1 MAPRRFSNGDRN
13 VSNRTG
19 FVLRAVLL
27 TGLALIPAAVLAQ
40 APNATP
46 EEVAPQASTIAPSG
60 IFNLPGT
67 APLLPPPEPT
77 PPAGEAAPAEPAPAA
92 PEAAAQAPSGPPE
105 PAPAAASPP
114 APAAPPAAVNLPPPL
129 GPRAPGSPPAPATER
144 VTVEADK
151 PVISTGVAAIVNDYV
166 ISDYDL
172 NQRVALFI
180 ATSGVRPTPETL
192 TQIRAQVLR
201 SVEDEILQLQEAAKH
216 KISVSKTEVDR
227 ALQNIAN
234 DNKIPVEQIIMT
246 VTSAGVTV
254 DTFRQQIAAQLTW
267 QKVVGARYGTDVLI
281 NEQQVDEAMER
292 LKAGADKPQFLVS
305 EIFIAVDRPEDET
318 MVGASAKQIADQLK
332 QGAPFATVASQFSQ
346 SPSAADGGDIGW
358 VVQGQLS
365 EDLDGALSA
374 LKPGETSEPVRAE
387 GGYYVVLLRDRREP
401 IGTVIEDNPAA
412 LVFDPEKEI
421 PLDRLLVPLPPNSS
435 DMIKERAIQLGTNIR
450 NSVRSCNDLPTVSS
464 QLQGSVYTR
473 LGQMK
478 PAALAQDLRDALEK
492 TEPGRVVEPFF
503 SPAGLE
509 VIMRCDT
516 PIVKPVVFQ
525 LPTREELEQ
534 QLFVQ
539 QMSVFAKSYL
549 RDLRRNA
556 VVETR

>member
-1 MAPRRFSNGDRN
+1 
-13 VSNRTG
+13 VSNRIPV
-19 FVLRAVLL
+19 VLRAVLL
-27 TGLALIPAAVLAQ
+27 WGIALTPAAVVAQ
-40 APNATP
+40 A
-46 EEVAPQASTIAPSG
+46 QDG
-60 IFNLPGT
+60 
-67 APLLPPPEPT
+67 
-77 PPAGEAAPAEPAPAA
+77 A
-92 PEAAAQAPSGPPE
+92 PEAAAQASTISPSGLFTTPDAASLLPAADAPASDALAPAAEAPPAATAE
-105 PAPAAASPP
+105 PAPADPAPAAAPAP
-114 APAAPPAAVNLPPPL
+114 GAPAASVGPAPPPAAPNLPPPL
-129 GPRAPGSPPAPATER
+129 GPRAPGSPPPPATER

-172 NQRVALFI
+172 NQRVQLFI

-192 TQIRAQVLR
+192 AQIRAQVLR
-201 SVEDEILQLQEAAKH
+201 SVEDEVLQLQEAARH
-216 KISVSKTEVDR
+216 KIAVSKAEVDR
-227 ALQNIAN
+227 AIQNIAN
-234 DNKIPVEQIIMT
+234 DNKIAVDQILMT

-254 DTFRQQIAAQLTW
+254 DTFRQQVAAQLTW
-267 QKVVGARYGTDVLI
+267 QKVVGARYGTDVII
-281 NEQQVDEAMER
+281 NDQQVSEAMER

-365 EDLDGALSA
+365 EELDGALSE
-374 LKPGETSEPVRAE
+374 LKPGETGGAIRSE
-387 GGYYVVLLRDRREP
+387 GGYYVVALRDRREP
-401 IGTVIEDNPAA
+401 IGFVVEETPASA
-412 LVFDPEKEI
+412 TGFDPEREL
-421 PLDRLLVPLPPNSS
+421 PLDRLLVPLPPNSTE
-435 DMIKERAIQLGTNIR
+435 MIKERAMQLGTNIK
-450 NSVRSCNDLPTVSS
+450 NSVRTCNDLPAVQA
-464 QLQGSVYTR
+464 QLQGSLYTR
-473 LGQMK
+473 LGLMK

-516 PIVKPVVFQ
+516 PAVKPVAFE

>member
-1 MAPRRFSNGDRN
+1 MSDRIA
-13 VSNRTG
+13 V
-19 FVLRAVLL
+19 VLRAVLL
-27 TGLALIPAAVLAQ
+27 TGIALTPAAVLAQ
-40 APNATP
+40 AAPEAAT
-46 EEVAPQASTIAPSG
+46 EVAPQASAIAPTG
-60 IFNLPGT
+60 IFNLPDG
-67 APLLPPPEPT
+67 AGLLPSPE
-77 PPAGEAAPAEPAPAA
+77 AGAPDAPATEEAPTASAEP
-92 PEAAAQAPSGPPE
+92 PP
-105 PAPAAASPP
+105 
-114 APAAPPAAVNLPPPL
+114 APPAAAPAPVGPVGPTPPPATATLPPPT

-180 ATSGVRPTPETL
+180 ATSGVRSTPETL
-192 TQIRAQVLR
+192 AQIRLQVLR
-201 SVEDEILQLQEAAKH
+201 SVEDEVLQLQEAARH
-216 KISVSKTEVDR
+216 KITVSKTEVDR

-234 DNKIPVEQIIMT
+234 ENRIPIDQILMT
-246 VTSAGVTV
+246 VTNAGVTV
-254 DTFRQQIAAQLTW
+254 ETFRQQVAAQLTW

-281 NEQQVDEAMER
+281 NDQQVSEAMER

-318 MVGASAKQIADQLK
+318 TVSASAKQIADQLK

-365 EDLDGALSA
+365 EELDGSLSD
-374 LKPGETSEPVRAE
+374 LKPGETSEAIRAE
-387 GGYYVVLLRDRREP
+387 GGYYVVALRDRREP
-401 IGTVIEDNPAA
+401 IGTVIEDKPTTAS
-412 LVFDPEKEI
+412 FDPEKEL
-421 PLDRLLVPLPPNSS
+421 PLDRLLVPLPPNATE
-435 DMIKERAIQLGTNIR
+435 MIKERAMQLGANIKS
-450 NSVRSCNDLPTVSS
+450 SVRTCGDLPTVSA

-492 TEPGRVVEPFF
+492 TEPGKVVEPFF

-509 VIMRCDT
+509 IIMRCDT
-516 PIVKPVVFQ
+516 PAVRPVAFQ

>member
-1 MAPRRFSNGDRN
+1 MPVG
-13 VSNRTG
+13 
-19 FVLRAVLL
+19 
-27 TGLALIPAAVLAQ
+27 
-40 APNATP
+40 
-46 EEVAPQASTIAPSG
+46 
-60 IFNLPGT
+60 
-67 APLLPPPEPT
+67 PT
-77 PPAGEAAPAEPAPAA
+77 
-92 PEAAAQAPSGPPE
+92 
-105 PAPAAASPP
+105 PAPAAAAAPSPAGP
-114 APAAPPAAVNLPPPL
+114 TPPAAANLPPPL

-192 TQIRAQVLR
+192 AQIRLQVLR
-201 SVEDEILQLQEAAKH
+201 SVEDEVLQLQEAARH
-216 KISVSKTEVDR
+216 KITVSKAEVDR

-234 DNKIPVEQIIMT
+234 ENRIPMEQILMT
-246 VTSAGVTV
+246 VTNAGVTV
-254 DTFRQQIAAQLTW
+254 ETFRQQVAAQLTW
-267 QKVVGARYGTDVLI
+267 QKVVGARYGTDVLV
-281 NEQQVDEAMER
+281 NDEQVTEAMER
-292 LKAGADKPQFLVS
+292 LKQGADKPQFLVS

-318 MVGASAKQIADQLK
+318 SVSASAAQIAEQLK

-365 EDLDGALSA
+365 EDIDAALSA
-374 LKPGETSEPVRAE
+374 LKPGEVSGAIRSE
-387 GGYYVVLLRDRREP
+387 GGYYVVALRDRREP
-401 IGTVIEDNPAA
+401 IGTVIEDTPASA
-412 LVFDPEKEI
+412 AFDPEKPI

-435 DMIKERAIQLGTNIR
+435 DMIKERAMQLGANIR
-450 NSVRSCNDLPTVSS
+450 GSVRTCNDLPNISG

-478 PAALAQDLRDALEK
+478 PATLAQDLRDALEK
-492 TEPGRVVEPFF
+492 TEPGKVVEPFF

-509 VIMRCDT
+509 IIMRCDT
-516 PIVKPVVFQ
+516 PVVKPVVFE
-525 LPTREELEQ
+525 LPTREQLEQ

>member
-1 MAPRRFSNGDRN
+1 M
-13 VSNRTG
+13 SNRISV
-19 FVLRAVLL
+19 VLRAVLL
-27 TGLALIPAAVLAQ
+27 WGIALAPAAVVAQ
-40 APNATP
+40 AQDAAP
-46 EEVAPQASTIAPSG
+46 EAAQASTISPSG
-60 IFNLPGT
+60 LFTTPDSASLVPAPEAQAPDST
-67 APLLPPPEPT
+67 APAEA
-77 PPAGEAAPAEPAPAA
+77 PPAESAEPAPAA
-92 PEAAAQAPSGPPE
+92 PDPAAAPA
-105 PAPAAASPP
+105 PAPAASVGPTPP
-114 APAAPPAAVNLPPPL
+114 PAAPNLPPPL
-129 GPRAPGSPPAPATER
+129 GPRAPGSPPPPATER

-172 NQRVALFI
+172 NQRVQLFI

-201 SVEDEILQLQEAAKH
+201 SVEDEVLQLQEAARH
-216 KISVSKTEVDR
+216 KIAVSKAEVDR

-234 DNKIPVEQIIMT
+234 ENKIPVEQILMT

-254 DTFRQQIAAQLTW
+254 DTFRQQVAAQLTW
-267 QKVVGARYGTDVLI
+267 QKVVGARYGTDVII
-281 NEQQVDEAMER
+281 NDQQVDEAMER

-318 MVGASAKQIADQLK
+318 MVAASAKQIADQLK

-365 EDLDGALSA
+365 EELDGALSE
-374 LKPGETSEPVRAE
+374 LKPGETSGAIRSE
-387 GGYYVVLLRDRREP
+387 GGYYVVALRDRREP
-401 IGTVIEDNPAA
+401 IGFVVEETPASA
-412 LVFDPEKEI
+412 SGFDPEREL

-435 DMIKERAIQLGTNIR
+435 EMIKERAMQLGTNIK
-450 NSVRSCNDLPTVSS
+450 NSVRTCNDLPAVQA
-464 QLQGSVYTR
+464 QLQGSLYTR
-473 LGQMK
+473 LGLMK

-492 TEPGRVVEPFF
+492 TEPGKVVEPFF

-516 PIVKPVVFQ
+516 PAVKPVAFE

>member
-1 MAPRRFSNGDRN
+1 
-13 VSNRTG
+13 VSNRISV
-19 FVLRAVLL
+19 VLRAILL
-27 TGLALIPAAVLAQ
+27 WGIALSPAAVVAQ
-40 APNATP
+40 AQDAVP
-46 EEVAPQASTIAPSG
+46 EPAAQASTISPSG
-60 IFNLPGT
+60 LFT
-67 APLLPPPEPT
+67 APN
-77 PPAGEAAPAEPAPAA
+77 PATLSPAPDAAAPAPDAPALSADAPPAASAVPESAASAPAAGPAPAPAA
-92 PEAAAQAPSGPPE
+92 SVGPTPPPVAPD
-105 PAPAAASPP
+105 
-114 APAAPPAAVNLPPPL
+114 LPPPL

-172 NQRVALFI
+172 NQRVQLFI
-180 ATSGVRPTPETL
+180 ATSGIRPTPETL
-192 TQIRAQVLR
+192 AQIRAQVLR
-201 SVEDEILQLQEAAKH
+201 SVEDEVLQLQEAARH
-216 KISVSKTEVDR
+216 KITVSKAEVDR

-234 DNKIPVEQIIMT
+234 ENKIAIEQILMT
-246 VTSAGVTV
+246 VTNAGVTV
-254 DTFRQQIAAQLTW
+254 ETFRQQVAAQLTW
-267 QKVVGARYGTDVLI
+267 QKVVGARYGTDVII
-281 NEQQVDEAMER
+281 NDQQVTEAMER

-318 MVGASAKQIADQLK
+318 MVAASATQIADQLK

-365 EDLDGALSA
+365 EELDGALSE
-374 LKPGETSEPVRAE
+374 LKPGETSGAIRSE
-387 GGYYVVLLRDRREP
+387 GGYYVVALRDRREP
-401 IGTVIEDNPAA
+401 IGFVAEETPESAA
-412 LVFDPEKEI
+412 GFDPEREL

-435 DMIKERAIQLGTNIR
+435 EMIKERAMQLGNNIR
-450 NSVRSCNDLPTVSS
+450 MSVRTCNDLPAVSA

-473 LGQMK
+473 LGMMK

-516 PIVKPVVFQ
+516 PAVRPVAFE

>member
-1 MAPRRFSNGDRN
+1 M
-13 VSNRTG
+13 
-19 FVLRAVLL
+19 
-27 TGLALIPAAVLAQ
+27 
-40 APNATP
+40 
-46 EEVAPQASTIAPSG
+46 
-60 IFNLPGT
+60 
-67 APLLPPPEPT
+67 
-77 PPAGEAAPAEPAPAA
+77 
-92 PEAAAQAPSGPPE
+92 
-105 PAPAAASPP
+105 
-114 APAAPPAAVNLPPPL
+114 
-129 GPRAPGSPPAPATER
+129 
-144 VTVEADK
+144 EADK

-172 NQRVALFI
+172 NQRVQLFI

-201 SVEDEILQLQEAAKH
+201 SVEDEVLQLQEAARH
-216 KISVSKTEVDR
+216 KIAVSKAEVDR

-234 DNKIPVEQIIMT
+234 ENKIPVEQILMT

-254 DTFRQQIAAQLTW
+254 DTFRQQVAAQLTW
-267 QKVVGARYGTDVLI
+267 QKVVGARYGTDVII
-281 NEQQVDEAMER
+281 NDQQVDEAMER

-318 MVGASAKQIADQLK
+318 MVSASAKQIADQLK

-365 EDLDGALSA
+365 EELDGALSE
-374 LKPGETSEPVRAE
+374 LKPGETSGAIRSE
-387 GGYYVVLLRDRREP
+387 GGYYVVALRDRREP
-401 IGTVIEDNPAA
+401 IGFVVEETPASA
-412 LVFDPEKEI
+412 TGFDPEREL

-435 DMIKERAIQLGTNIR
+435 EMIKERAIQLGTNIK
-450 NSVRSCNDLPTVSS
+450 NSVRTCNDLPTVSA

-473 LGQMK
+473 LGLMK

-516 PIVKPVVFQ
+516 PAVKPVAFE

>member
-1 MAPRRFSNGDRN
+1 VSDRIA
-13 VSNRTG
+13 VA
-19 FVLRAVLL
+19 LRALLL
-27 TGLALIPAAVLAQ
+27 TGISLAPAAVLAQ
-40 APNATP
+40 ASQEIAP
-46 EEVAPQASTIAPSG
+46 EIAPQASVIAPSG
-60 IFNLPGT
+60 IFNLPE
-67 APLLPPPEPT
+67 APLLSAPEPEADSPDAALPDAPAASAEPPPEPPAAAPT
-77 PPAGEAAPAEPAPAA
+77 PPATAT
-92 PEAAAQAPSGPPE
+92 AQP
-105 PAPAAASPP
+105 PAAAGPP
-114 APAAPPAAVNLPPPL
+114 QLP
-129 GPRAPGSPPAPATER
+129 TER
-144 VTVEADK
+144 VTITADK

-172 NQRVALFI
+172 DQRVALFI

-192 TQIRAQVLR
+192 AQIRAQVLR
-201 SVEDEILQLQEAAKH
+201 SVEDEVLELQEAARH
-216 KISVSKTEVDR
+216 KITVSKAEVDK
-227 ALQNIAN
+227 ALQNISN
-234 DNKIPVEQIIMT
+234 ENKIPVEQILST
-246 VTSAGVTV
+246 VTNAGVTV
-254 DTFRQQIAAQLTW
+254 ETFRQQLAAQLTW
-267 QKVVGARYGTDVLI
+267 QRVVGARYGTDILI
-281 NEQQVDEAMER
+281 NAQQVDEAMER
-292 LKAGADKPQFLVS
+292 LKQGADKPQFLVS

-318 MVGASAKQIADQLK
+318 SVRASATQIAEQLK

-358 VVQGQLS
+358 VIQGQLS
-365 EDLDGALSA
+365 EDIDGALSE
-374 LKPGETSEPVRAE
+374 LKPGEVAGPVRSE
-387 GGYYVVLLRDRREP
+387 GGYYVVQLRDRREP
-401 IGTVIEDNPAA
+401 IGTVIDETPASA
-412 LVFDPEKEI
+412 VFDPETPI
-421 PLDRLLVPLPPNSS
+421 PLDRLLVPIPANAS
-435 DMIKERAIQLGTNIR
+435 DMIKERAKELGTNIR
-450 NSVRSCNDLPTVSS
+450 NSVRSCTDLPTVSS

-478 PAALAQDLRDALEK
+478 PAALAQELRDALEK

-516 PIVKPVVFQ
+516 PVVKPVVFQ

>member
-1 MAPRRFSNGDRN
+1 M
-13 VSNRTG
+13 SNRISV
-19 FVLRAVLL
+19 VLRAILL
-27 TGLALIPAAVLAQ
+27 WGIALAPAAVVAQ
-40 APNATP
+40 AQDAAP
-46 EEVAPQASTIAPSG
+46 EAAQASTISPSG
-60 IFNLPGT
+60 LFTTPDSASLVPAPEAQAPDST
-67 APLLPPPEPT
+67 APADA
-77 PPAGEAAPAEPAPAA
+77 PPAESAEPAPAA
-92 PEAAAQAPSGPPE
+92 PA
-105 PAPAAASPP
+105 PAPAASVGPTPP
-114 APAAPPAAVNLPPPL
+114 PAAPNLPPPL
-129 GPRAPGSPPAPATER
+129 GPRAPGSPPPPATER

-172 NQRVALFI
+172 NQRVQLFI

-201 SVEDEILQLQEAAKH
+201 SVEDEVLQLQEAARH
-216 KISVSKTEVDR
+216 KIAVSKAEVDR

-234 DNKIPVEQIIMT
+234 ENKIPVEQILMT

-254 DTFRQQIAAQLTW
+254 DTFRQQVAAQLTW
-267 QKVVGARYGTDVLI
+267 QKVVGARYGTDVII
-281 NEQQVDEAMER
+281 NDQQVDEAMER

-318 MVGASAKQIADQLK
+318 MVAASAKQIADQLK

-365 EDLDGALSA
+365 EELDGALSE
-374 LKPGETSEPVRAE
+374 LKPGETSGAIRSE
-387 GGYYVVLLRDRREP
+387 GGYYVVALRDRREP
-401 IGTVIEDNPAA
+401 IGFVVEEMPTSATG
-412 LVFDPEKEI
+412 FDPEREL

-435 DMIKERAIQLGTNIR
+435 EMIKERAMQLGTNIK
-450 NSVRSCNDLPTVSS
+450 NSVRTCNDLPAVQA
-464 QLQGSVYTR
+464 QLQGSLYTR
-473 LGQMK
+473 LGLMK

-492 TEPGRVVEPFF
+492 TEPGKVVEPFF

-516 PIVKPVVFQ
+516 PAVKPVAFE

>member
-1 MAPRRFSNGDRN
+1 M
-13 VSNRTG
+13 SNRISV
-19 FVLRAVLL
+19 VLRTVLL
-27 TGLALIPAAVLAQ
+27 TGIALSPVAVMAQ
-40 APNATP
+40 APDAAP
-46 EEVAPQASTIAPSG
+46 EGAAQASTIAPSG
-60 IFNLPGT
+60 LFT
-67 APLLPPPEPT
+67 APDAASLLPAPD
-77 PPAGEAAPAEPAPAA
+77 AAAPAPDSAPAASAEPAPAA
-92 PEAAAQAPSGPPE
+92 PVA
-105 PAPAAASPP
+105 APAAAPVGPTPPP
-114 APAAPPAAVNLPPPL
+114 ATATLPPPT
-129 GPRAPGSPPAPATER
+129 GVRAPGSPPPPATER

-180 ATSGVRPTPETL
+180 ATSGIRPTPETL
-192 TQIRAQVLR
+192 AQIRQQVLR
-201 SVEDEILQLQEAAKH
+201 SVEDEVLQLQEAARH
-216 KISVSKTEVDR
+216 KIAVSKAEVDR
-227 ALQNIAN
+227 AIQNIAN
-234 DNKIPVEQIIMT
+234 DNKIPMDQILMT
-246 VTSAGVTV
+246 VTNAGVTV
-254 DTFRQQIAAQLTW
+254 ETFRQQVAAQLTW

-281 NEQQVDEAMER
+281 NDEQVNEAMER

-318 MVGASAKQIADQLK
+318 SVSASAKQIADQLK

-365 EDLDGALSA
+365 EELDGALSE
-374 LKPGETSEPVRAE
+374 LKPGQTSAAVRAE
-387 GGYYVVLLRDRREP
+387 GGYYVVALRDRREP
-401 IGTVIEDNPAA
+401 IGFKLEETPESA
-412 LVFDPEKEI
+412 LAFDPEREL
-421 PLDRLLVPLPPNSS
+421 PLDRLLVPLPPNPS
-435 DMIKERAIQLGTNIR
+435 DMIKERAMQLGTNIKM
-450 NSVRSCNDLPTVSS
+450 SVRTCNDLPTISA

-473 LGQMK
+473 LGMMK
-478 PAALAQDLRDALEK
+478 PGALAQDLRDALEK

-516 PIVKPVVFQ
+516 PAVKPVAFE
-525 LPTREELEQ
+525 LPSREELEQ

>member
-1 MAPRRFSNGDRN
+1 M
-13 VSNRTG
+13 SNRIAV
-19 FVLRAVLL
+19 VLRAVLIGIAL
-27 TGLALIPAAVLAQ
+27 TPAVVLAQ
-40 APNATP
+40 APETAT
-46 EEVAPQASTIAPSG
+46 EAVPQASPITPSG
-60 IFNLPGT
+60 IFNLPDGAT
-67 APLLPPPEPT
+67 LLPAPGAGVEEPT
-77 PPAGEAAPAEPAPAA
+77 PAAEPAPEATTEPAPAA
-92 PEAAAQAPSGPPE
+92 PAAE
-105 PAPAAASPP
+105 
-114 APAAPPAAVNLPPPL
+114 APPAAAAQPAPAPTAPANLPPPL
-129 GPRAPGSPPAPATER
+129 GPRAPGSPPPPATER

-201 SVEDEILQLQEAAKH
+201 SVEDEVLQLQEAARH
-216 KISVSKTEVDR
+216 KISVTKAEVDR

-234 DNKIPVEQIIMT
+234 DNKIPVDQIVMT
-246 VTSAGVTV
+246 VTNAGVTV

-281 NEQQVDEAMER
+281 NEVQVNEAMER

-318 MVGASAKQIADQLK
+318 NVEASAKQIAGQLK

-358 VVQGQLS
+358 VVQGQLA
-365 EDLDGALSA
+365 EDLDAALA
-374 LKPGETSEPVRAE
+374 TLKPGETSEAIRSE
-387 GGYYVVLLRDRREP
+387 GGYYVVALRDRREP
-401 IGTVIEDNPAA
+401 IGTVIEDMEETAS
-412 LVFDPEKEI
+412 FDAEKPL
-421 PLDRLLVPLPPNSS
+421 PLDRLLVPIPPNASE
-435 DMIKERAIQLGTNIR
+435 MIKERAMQLGTNIR
-450 NSVRSCNDLPTVSS
+450 GSVRTCNDLPSIS
-464 QLQGSVYTR
+464 AQLQGSVYTR
-473 LGQMK
+473 LGEIK
-478 PAALAQDLRDALEK
+478 PVELAQDLRNALEK
-492 TEPGRVVEPFF
+492 TERGKVVEPFF

-509 VIMRCDT
+509 IIMRCDT
-516 PIVKPVVFQ
+516 PAVRPVAFQ

>member
-1 MAPRRFSNGDRN
+1 MSDRIS
-13 VSNRTG
+13 VV
-19 FVLRAVLL
+19 FRAVLL
-27 TGLALIPAAVLAQ
+27 TGIALTPAAVLAQ
-40 APNATP
+40 APETVP
-46 EEVAPQASTIAPSG
+46 EAAQASTIAPSG
-60 IFNLPGT
+60 LFNN
-67 APLLPPPEPT
+67 LLPAPD
-77 PPAGEAAPAEPAPAA
+77 AAMPDAAVDAPAPAV
-92 PEAAAQAPSGPPE
+92 E
-105 PAPAAASPP
+105 APAAASAEPAPVPADP
-114 APAAPPAAVNLPPPL
+114 APAPVGPTPPPATVTLPPPI

-144 VTVEADK
+144 VTIEADK

-172 NQRVALFI
+172 NQRVQLFI
-180 ATSGVRPTPETL
+180 ATSGVRATPETL

-201 SVEDEILQLQEAAKH
+201 SVEDEVLQLQEAARH
-216 KISVSKTEVDR
+216 KITVSKAEVDR

-234 DNKIPVEQIIMT
+234 DNKIPVDQILMT
-246 VTSAGVTV
+246 VTNAGVTV
-254 DTFRQQIAAQLTW
+254 DTFRQQVAAQLTW

-281 NEQQVDEAMER
+281 NDQQVNEAMER

-318 MVGASAKQIADQLK
+318 MVNTSAKQIADQLK

-365 EDLDGALSA
+365 EELDGALA
-374 LKPGETSEPVRAE
+374 ELKPGETSGAVRAE
-387 GGYYVVLLRDRREP
+387 GGYYVVALRDRREP
-401 IGTVIEDNPAA
+401 IGFKVEETQEATTG
-412 LVFDPEKEI
+412 FDPEREL

-435 DMIKERAIQLGTNIR
+435 EMIKERAAQLGANIKM
-450 NSVRSCNDLPTVSS
+450 SVRSCNDLPTVSA

-478 PAALAQDLRDALEK
+478 PAALAEDLRNALEK
-492 TEPGRVVEPFF
+492 TEPGKVVEPFF

-509 VIMRCDT
+509 IIMRCDT
-516 PIVKPVVFQ
+516 PAVKPVAFE
-525 LPTREELEQ
+525 LPSREELEQ

>member
-1 MAPRRFSNGDRN
+1 
-13 VSNRTG
+13 
-19 FVLRAVLL
+19 
-27 TGLALIPAAVLAQ
+27 
-40 APNATP
+40 
-46 EEVAPQASTIAPSG
+46 
-60 IFNLPGT
+60 
-67 APLLPPPEPT
+67 
-77 PPAGEAAPAEPAPAA
+77 
-92 PEAAAQAPSGPPE
+92 
-105 PAPAAASPP
+105 
-114 APAAPPAAVNLPPPL
+114 
-129 GPRAPGSPPAPATER
+129 

-180 ATSGVRPTPETL
+180 ATSGVRATPETL
-192 TQIRAQVLR
+192 VQIRQQVLR
-201 SVEDEILQLQEAAKH
+201 SVEDEVLQLQEAARH
-216 KISVSKTEVDR
+216 KIAVSKAEVDR
-227 ALQNIAN
+227 AIQNIAN
-234 DNKIPVEQIIMT
+234 DNKIPMDQILMT
-246 VTSAGVTV
+246 VTNAGVTV
-254 DTFRQQIAAQLTW
+254 ETFRQQVAAQLTW

-281 NEQQVDEAMER
+281 NDEQVNEAMER

-318 MVGASAKQIADQLK
+318 SVSASAKQIADQLK

-365 EDLDGALSA
+365 EELDAALSE
-374 LKPGETSEPVRAE
+374 LKPGETSTAVRAE
-387 GGYYVVLLRDRREP
+387 GGYYVVALRDRREP
-401 IGTVIEDNPAA
+401 IGFKAQETPESSLA
-412 LVFDPEKEI
+412 FDPEREL
-421 PLDRLLVPLPPNSS
+421 PLDRLLVPLPPNPSA
-435 DMIKERAIQLGTNIR
+435 DIKERALQLGTNIKT
-450 NSVRSCNDLPTVSS
+450 SVRTCNDLPTISA

-473 LGQMK
+473 LGMMK
-478 PAALAQDLRDALEK
+478 PGALAQDLRDALEK
-492 TEPGRVVEPFF
+492 TEPGKVVEPFF

-516 PIVKPVVFQ
+516 PAVKPVAFE
-525 LPTREELEQ
+525 LPSREELEQ

>member
-1 MAPRRFSNGDRN
+1 M
-13 VSNRTG
+13 SNRIS
-19 FVLRAVLL
+19 VILRAVVL
-27 TGLALIPAAVLAQ
+27 TSIALTPAVVLAQ
-40 APNATP
+40 APEATP
-46 EEVAPQASTIAPSG
+46 EAAQASTISPSG
-60 IFNLPGT
+60 LFT
-67 APLLPPPEPT
+67 APDAVSLVPAPEAQAPDALAPAAEA
-77 PPAGEAAPAEPAPAA
+77 PPAASAEPAPAA
-92 PEAAAQAPSGPPE
+92 PD
-105 PAPAAASPP
+105 PAAAP
-114 APAAPPAAVNLPPPL
+114 APAAPAASVGPTPPPAAPNLPPPL
-129 GPRAPGSPPAPATER
+129 GPRAPGSPPPPATER

-172 NQRVALFI
+172 NQRVQLFI
-180 ATSGVRPTPETL
+180 ATSGIRPTPETL
-192 TQIRAQVLR
+192 AQIRAQVLR
-201 SVEDEILQLQEAAKH
+201 SVEDEVLQLQEAARH
-216 KISVSKTEVDR
+216 KIAVSKAEVDR

-234 DNKIPVEQIIMT
+234 ENKIAIEQILMT

-254 DTFRQQIAAQLTW
+254 DTFRQQVAAQLTW
-267 QKVVGARYGTDVLI
+267 QKVVGARYGTDVII
-281 NEQQVDEAMER
+281 NDQQVSEAMER

-318 MVGASAKQIADQLK
+318 MVSASAKQIADQLK

-365 EDLDGALSA
+365 EELDGALSE
-374 LKPGETSEPVRAE
+374 LKPGETSGAIRSE
-387 GGYYVVLLRDRREP
+387 GGYYVVALRDRREP
-401 IGTVIEDNPAA
+401 IGFVVEDTPASA
-412 LVFDPEKEI
+412 SGFDPEREL

-435 DMIKERAIQLGTNIR
+435 EMIKERAMQLGTNIK
-450 NSVRSCNDLPTVSS
+450 NSVRTCNDLPTVSS

-473 LGQMK
+473 LGLMK

-492 TEPGRVVEPFF
+492 TEPGKVVEPFF

-516 PIVKPVVFQ
+516 PAVKPVAFE

>member
-1 MAPRRFSNGDRN
+1 
-13 VSNRTG
+13 
-19 FVLRAVLL
+19 LL
-27 TGLALIPAAVLAQ
+27 WGIALTPAAVVAQ
-40 APNATP
+40 AQDAVP
-46 EEVAPQASTIAPSG
+46 EAAQASTISPSG
-60 IFNLPGT
+60 LFA
-67 APLLPPPEPT
+67 APDAATLLPPADAVAPDT
-77 PPAGEAAPAEPAPAA
+77 AAPAAEAPPVPSAEPAPAA
-92 PEAAAQAPSGPPE
+92 PAPAAE
-105 PAPAAASPP
+105 PAPAAAVGPTPP
-114 APAAPPAAVNLPPPL
+114 PVAPNLPPPL
-129 GPRAPGSPPAPATER
+129 GPRAPGSPPPPATER

-172 NQRVALFI
+172 NQRVQLFI
-180 ATSGVRPTPETL
+180 ATSGIRPTPETL
-192 TQIRAQVLR
+192 AQIRAQVLR
-201 SVEDEILQLQEAAKH
+201 SVEDEVLQLQEAARH
-216 KISVSKTEVDR
+216 KIAVSKAEVDR

-234 DNKIPVEQIIMT
+234 ENKIAIEQILMT
-246 VTSAGVTV
+246 VTNAGVTV
-254 DTFRQQIAAQLTW
+254 ETFRQQVAAQLTW
-267 QKVVGARYGTDVLI
+267 QKVVGARYGTDVII
-281 NEQQVDEAMER
+281 NDQQVTEAMER

-365 EDLDGALSA
+365 EELDAALSE
-374 LKPGETSEPVRAE
+374 LKPGETSGAIRSE
-387 GGYYVVLLRDRREP
+387 GGYYVVALRDRREP
-401 IGTVIEDNPAA
+401 IGFMVEETQASSSA
-412 LVFDPEKEI
+412 FDPEREL
-421 PLDRLLVPLPPNSS
+421 PLDRLLVPLPPNST
-435 DMIKERAIQLGTNIR
+435 DMIKERAIQLGNNIR
-450 NSVRSCNDLPTVSS
+450 MSVRTCNDLPTVSA

-473 LGQMK
+473 LGMMK

-516 PIVKPVVFQ
+516 PAVKPVAFE
-525 LPTREELEQ
+525 LPSREELEQ

>member
-1 MAPRRFSNGDRN
+1 M
-13 VSNRTG
+13 
-19 FVLRAVLL
+19 
-27 TGLALIPAAVLAQ
+27 
-40 APNATP
+40 
-46 EEVAPQASTIAPSG
+46 
-60 IFNLPGT
+60 
-67 APLLPPPEPT
+67 
-77 PPAGEAAPAEPAPAA
+77 
-92 PEAAAQAPSGPPE
+92 
-105 PAPAAASPP
+105 
-114 APAAPPAAVNLPPPL
+114 
-129 GPRAPGSPPAPATER
+129 
-144 VTVEADK
+144 
-151 PVISTGVAAIVNDYV
+151 ISTGVAAIVNDYV

-172 NQRVALFI
+172 NQRVQLFI
-180 ATSGVRPTPETL
+180 ATSGIRPTPETL
-192 TQIRAQVLR
+192 AQIRAQVLR
-201 SVEDEILQLQEAAKH
+201 SVEDEVLQLQEAARH
-216 KISVSKTEVDR
+216 KIAVSKAEVDR

-234 DNKIPVEQIIMT
+234 ENKIALDQILMT

-254 DTFRQQIAAQLTW
+254 ETFRQQVAAQLTW
-267 QKVVGARYGTDVLI
+267 QKVVGARYGTDVII
-281 NEQQVDEAMER
+281 NDEQVTEAMER

-365 EDLDGALSA
+365 EELDGALSE
-374 LKPGETSEPVRAE
+374 LKPGETSGAIRSE
-387 GGYYVVLLRDRREP
+387 GGYYVVALRDRREP
-401 IGTVIEDNPAA
+401 IGFVAQDTVESSGA
-412 LVFDPEKEI
+412 FDPEKEL
-421 PLDRLLVPLPPNSS
+421 PLDRLLVPLPPNSTE
-435 DMIKERAIQLGTNIR
+435 MIKERAMQLGANIK
-450 NSVRSCNDLPTVSS
+450 NSVRTCNDLPTVSA

-473 LGQMK
+473 LGMMK

-516 PIVKPVVFQ
+516 PAVKPVAFE

>member
-1 MAPRRFSNGDRN
+1 
-13 VSNRTG
+13 V
-19 FVLRAVLL
+19 
-27 TGLALIPAAVLAQ
+27 
-40 APNATP
+40 
-46 EEVAPQASTIAPSG
+46 TI
-60 IFNLPGT
+60 T
-67 APLLPPPEPT
+67 
-77 PPAGEAAPAEPAPAA
+77 
-92 PEAAAQAPSGPPE
+92 
-105 PAPAAASPP
+105 
-114 APAAPPAAVNLPPPL
+114 
-129 GPRAPGSPPAPATER
+129 
-144 VTVEADK
+144 ADK

-192 TQIRAQVLR
+192 AQIRLQVLR
-201 SVEDEILQLQEAAKH
+201 SVEDEVLQLQEAARH
-216 KISVSKTEVDR
+216 KITVTKVEVDR

-234 DNKIPVEQIIMT
+234 ENRIPVEQILMT
-246 VTSAGVTV
+246 VTNAGVTV
-254 DTFRQQIAAQLTW
+254 ETFRQQVAAQLTW
-267 QKVVGARYGTDVLI
+267 QKVVGARYGTDVLV
-281 NEQQVDEAMER
+281 NDEQVNEAMER
-292 LKAGADKPQFLVS
+292 LRAGADKPQFLVS

-318 MVGASAKQIADQLK
+318 SVSASATQIAEQLK

-365 EDLDGALSA
+365 EDLDSALSA
-374 LKPGETSEPVRAE
+374 LKPGEVSGAIRSE
-387 GGYYVVLLRDRREP
+387 GGYYVVALRDRREP
-401 IGTVIEDNPAA
+401 IGTVIEDTEAST
-412 LVFDPEKEI
+412 VFDPEMPL
-421 PLDRLLVPLPPNSS
+421 PLDRLLIPLPPNSS
-435 DMIKERAIQLGTNIR
+435 DMIKERAMQLGANIR
-450 NSVRSCNDLPTVSS
+450 GSVRSCSDLPMVSA

-478 PAALAQDLRDALEK
+478 PATLAQDLRDALQK
-492 TEPGRVVEPFF
+492 TERGKVVEPFF

-509 VIMRCDT
+509 IIMRCDT
-516 PIVKPVVFQ
+516 PVVKPVAFQ

>member
-1 MAPRRFSNGDRN
+1 
-13 VSNRTG
+13 VSNRISVV
-19 FVLRAVLL
+19 FRAVLL
-27 TGLALIPAAVLAQ
+27 TGIALSPAAVMAQ
-40 APNATP
+40 APEAASP
-46 EEVAPQASTIAPSG
+46 EGTAQASTIAPSG
-60 IFNLPGT
+60 LFT
-67 APLLPPPEPT
+67 APDAASLLAPPDATAPDTAAPAAEE
-77 PPAGEAAPAEPAPAA
+77 PPAAASAEPAPLPA
-92 PEAAAQAPSGPPE
+92 
-105 PAPAAASPP
+105 PAPAAGPVGPVGPTPPP
-114 APAAPPAAVNLPPPL
+114 ATATLPPPT
-129 GPRAPGSPPAPATER
+129 GPRAPGSPPPPATER

-192 TQIRAQVLR
+192 TQIRQQVLR
-201 SVEDEILQLQEAAKH
+201 SVEDEVLQLQEAARH
-216 KISVSKTEVDR
+216 KITVSKVEVDR
-227 ALQNIAN
+227 AIQNIAN
-234 DNKIPVEQIIMT
+234 DNKIPMDQILMT
-246 VTSAGVTV
+246 VTNAGVTV
-254 DTFRQQIAAQLTW
+254 ETFRQQVAAQLTW

-281 NEQQVDEAMER
+281 NDEQVNEAMER

-365 EDLDGALSA
+365 EELDGALA
-374 LKPGETSEPVRAE
+374 ELKPGQTSGAVRAE
-387 GGYYVVLLRDRREP
+387 GGYYVVALRDRREP
-401 IGTVIEDNPAA
+401 IGFKLEETPESNLA
-412 LVFDPEKEI
+412 FDPEREL

-435 DMIKERAIQLGTNIR
+435 ADIKERATQLGANIKM
-450 NSVRSCNDLPTVSS
+450 SVRTCNDLPTVSA

-473 LGQMK
+473 LGMMK

-492 TEPGRVVEPFF
+492 TEPGKVVEPFF

-509 VIMRCDT
+509 IIMRCDT
-516 PIVKPVVFQ
+516 PAVKPVAFE
-525 LPTREELEQ
+525 LPSREELEQ

>member
-1 MAPRRFSNGDRN
+1 M
-13 VSNRTG
+13 SNRIAV
-19 FVLRAVLL
+19 VLRALVL
-27 TGLALIPAAVLAQ
+27 TGIAMTPAVVLAQ
-40 APNATP
+40 APAPEAAPEVVPQATP
-46 EEVAPQASTIAPSG
+46 IAPTG
-60 IFNLPGT
+60 IFNLPGGAT
-67 APLLPPPEPT
+67 LLPAPGAGAEAPEP
-77 PPAGEAAPAEPAPAA
+77 AAEPAPEATIEPAVAA
-92 PEAAAQAPSGPPE
+92 PEA
-105 PAPAAASPP
+105 PAAAP
-114 APAAPPAAVNLPPPL
+114 AQEAPPAAAAQPAPAPTAPANLPPPL
-129 GPRAPGSPPAPATER
+129 GPRAPGSPPPPATER

-201 SVEDEILQLQEAAKH
+201 SVEDEVLQLQEAARH
-216 KISVSKTEVDR
+216 KISVTKAEVDR

-234 DNKIPVEQIIMT
+234 DNKIPVDQIVMT
-246 VTSAGVTV
+246 VTNAGVTV

-281 NEQQVDEAMER
+281 NDVQVNEAMER

-318 MVGASAKQIADQLK
+318 TVEASAKQIAGQLK

-358 VVQGQLS
+358 VIQGQLA
-365 EDLDGALSA
+365 EDLDVALA
-374 LKPGETSEPVRAE
+374 TLKPGETSDAIRSE
-387 GGYYVVLLRDRREP
+387 GGYYVVALRDRREP
-401 IGTVIEDNPAA
+401 IGTVIEDAEENAA
-412 LVFDPEKEI
+412 FDPDKPI
-421 PLDRLLVPLPPNSS
+421 PLDRLLVPIPPNAS
-435 DMIKERAIQLGTNIR
+435 DMIKERATQLGANIR
-450 NSVRSCNDLPTVSS
+450 GSVRMCNDLPSIS
-464 QLQGSVYTR
+464 AQLQGSVYTR
-473 LGQMK
+473 LGEIK
-478 PAALAQDLRDALEK
+478 PAELAEDLRNALEK
-492 TEPGRVVEPFF
+492 TERGKVVEPFF

-509 VIMRCDT
+509 IIMRCDT
-516 PIVKPVVFQ
+516 PAVRPVAFQ
-525 LPTREELEQ
+525 LPSREELEQ

>member
-1 MAPRRFSNGDRN
+1 MSDRIA
-13 VSNRTG
+13 V
-19 FVLRAVLL
+19 VLRALLL
-27 TGLALIPAAVLAQ
+27 TSISLAPAAVLAQ
-40 APNATP
+40 ATP
-46 EEVAPQASTIAPSG
+46 ETAPEIAPQASVIAPSG
-60 IFNLPGT
+60 IFNLPEV
-67 APLLPPPEPT
+67 PLISAPEP
-77 PPAGEAAPAEPAPAA
+77 EADAPVEAVPDAPAATPEPLPAA
-92 PEAAAQAPSGPPE
+92 PEA
-105 PAPAAASPP
+105 PAAAAMP
-114 APAAPPAAVNLPPPL
+114 AGPTPPPAASALPPPL

-144 VTVEADK
+144 VTITADK

-192 TQIRAQVLR
+192 AQIRTQVLR
-201 SVEDEILQLQEAAKH
+201 SVEDEVLQLQEAAKH
-216 KISVSKTEVDR
+216 KITVSKIEVDR
-227 ALQNIAN
+227 ALQNISN
-234 DNKIPVEQIIMT
+234 DNKIPVEQILST
-246 VTSAGVTV
+246 VTNAGVTV
-254 DTFRQQIAAQLTW
+254 ETFRQQLAAQLTW
-267 QKVVGARYGTDVLI
+267 QRVVAARYGTDILI
-281 NEQQVDEAMER
+281 NDEQVSEAMER
-292 LKAGADKPQFLVS
+292 LKQGADKPQFLVS

-318 MVGASAKQIADQLK
+318 SVGASATQIAEQLK

-358 VVQGQLS
+358 VVQGQLA
-365 EDLDGALSA
+365 EDLDGALVE
-374 LKPGETSEPVRAE
+374 LKPGEVGGPIRSE

-401 IGTVIEDNPAA
+401 IGTVVDDAPASA
-412 LVFDPEKEI
+412 IFDPETPI
-421 PLDRLLVPLPPNSS
+421 PLDRLLVPLPANAS
-435 DMIKERAIQLGTNIR
+435 DMIKERAMQLGGNIR
-450 NSVRSCNDLPTVSS
+450 ETVRSCTDLPTVSA

-478 PAALAQDLRDALEK
+478 PATLAQELRDALQK

-509 VIMRCDT
+509 IIMRCDT
-516 PIVKPVVFQ
+516 PVVKPVVFE
-525 LPTREELEQ
+525 LPTREQLEQ

-539 QMSVFAKSYL
+539 QMSVYAKSYL